1 MSLVAP
7 GATKT
12 SRPPAGQV
20 CRYCLA
26 CGRDTRQSR
35 LWRKNS
41 SRIFR
46 CFECGLG
53 AAALPEFD
61 PVVYYNTEYFHSQIK
76 GGYPDYPAG
85 EAVIRSE
92 FRRTVEFL
100 RQVVPSGKL
109 IEIGCAYGFFLIE
122 ARAHYDVHGI
132 EIVPEAALF
141 ARSRG
146 LDVRAGPVT
155 RALMAEIGSADVVVM
170 FDVIEHLEDPREV
183 LCLCGEYLRSGGA
196 VILTTPDFGSLLARL
211 GGRRW
216 RNMTPPYHLWYFTVE
231 SLKRL
236 AARAGLEVTATA
248 HPWKRVP
255 LAFAVQLLG
264 RVSDVHWPRWL
275 MTQASRVGI
284 PVNLFDSMRI
294 VLRKP
299 LVPRGANGPH

>member
-1 MSLVAP
+1 MSLLAP

-12 SRPPAGQV
+12 SQSPAGQV

-35 LWRKNS
+35 LWRKNNS
-41 SRIFR
+41 WIFR
-46 CFECGLG
+46 CSECGLG
-53 AAALPEFD
+53 TAVVPEFN
-61 PVVYYNTEYFHSQIK
+61 PILYYNAEYFHSQTK

-85 EAVIRSE
+85 ETVIRSE
-92 FRRTVEFL
+92 FRRLVKFL
-100 RQVVPSGKL
+100 RQLVPSGKL

-141 ARSRG
+141 ARRRG
-146 LDVRAGPVT
+146 FDVRTAPVT
-155 RALMAEIGSADVVVM
+155 RMLMAEIGSIDVVVM
-170 FDVIEHLEDPREV
+170 FDVIEHLEDPGEV
-183 LCLCGEYLRSGGA
+183 LCLCGEYLRPGGA
-196 VILTTPDFGSLLARL
+196 VILTTPDFGSLPARL

-236 AARAGLEVTATA
+236 AATAGLEVTETA
-248 HPWKRVP
+248 HPWKCVP
-255 LAFAVQLLG
+255 AALALQLLG
-264 RVSDVHWPRWL
+264 RSTGVHWPRLL
-275 MTQASRVGI
+275 MTMASRVGI

-299 LVPRGANGPH
+299 LAPRGANGPH